1 MSTGIRIP
9 GLQAGEKSMCH
20 CCNDARPD
28 PSSYRFFADGC
39 LHCAARRIQYIQRSL
54 NLAPD
59 AIRTR
64 CRTALA
70 QAVALGLPEP
80 EIRRMAKLAA
90 WQLAPELEKETRK
103 KR

>member
-1 MSTGIRIP
+1 
-9 GLQAGEKSMCH
+9 MCN

-28 PSSYRFFADGC
+28 PASYRLFAERC
-39 LHCAARRIQYIQRSL
+39 LHCAARRIQFIQRSL

-70 QAVALGLPEP
+70 QAMELGLPEQ
-80 EIRRMAKLAA
+80 EIRAMAKKPE
-90 WQLAPELEKETRK
+90 WQLQQPAMEAQPASLPAPRK
-103 KR
+103 RGR